1 MAHYLFETTW
11 GVTAPIEEVFE
22 VLAHPETFSTWWPS
36 VETSSLVD
44 EGDSTGVG
52 ARATY
57 VIRSPLLYRMRFDF
71 RALEV
76 DRPNRLHAVVRG
88 DLVGTGTYLLES
100 RGEETHIR
108 FNWYVSTT
116 KRWMNR
122 VAVIAKPVLAR
133 AHHHVMREGCNALAR
148 HLKARLIS
156 VETKLVET
164 PTPVA
169 AVPPQGSRTIEV
181 RNVFGTFGE
190 EDGEPW
196 R

>member
-11 GVTAPIEEVFE
+11 VLTAPKEEVFE

-44 EGDSTGVG
+44 EGDSAGVG

-57 VIRSPLLYRMRFDF
+57 VIRSPLFYRMRFEL

-76 DRPNRLHAVVRG
+76 DRPNRIHAVARG
-88 DLVGTGTYLLES
+88 DLVGTATYVL
-100 RGEETHIR
+100 ETHANETHVR

-116 KRWMNR
+116 KTWMNQ
-122 VAVIAKPVLAR
+122 VAVIAKPVLAW
-133 AHHHVMREGCNALAR
+133 AHGHVMREGCDAMAK
-148 HLKARLIS
+148 HLRARLIS
-156 VETKLVET
+156 IDTKLVET
-164 PTPVA
+164 PTPIGELR
-169 AVPPQGSRTIEV
+169 PQRARAIEI
-181 RNVFGTFGE
+181 RNDSGTFGE
-190 EDGEPW
+190 EDAEPW